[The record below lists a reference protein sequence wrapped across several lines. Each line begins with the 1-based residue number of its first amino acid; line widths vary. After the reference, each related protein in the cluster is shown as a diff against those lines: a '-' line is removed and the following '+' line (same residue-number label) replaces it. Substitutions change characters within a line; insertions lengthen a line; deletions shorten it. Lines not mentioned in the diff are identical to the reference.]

1 MQKLFTRG
9 FSSVLANIAIDT
21 LKDLDEF
28 EVCLF

>member
-1 MQKLFTRG
+1 MQKLFTKG
-9 FSSVLANIAIDT
+9 FSPVLANITIDS